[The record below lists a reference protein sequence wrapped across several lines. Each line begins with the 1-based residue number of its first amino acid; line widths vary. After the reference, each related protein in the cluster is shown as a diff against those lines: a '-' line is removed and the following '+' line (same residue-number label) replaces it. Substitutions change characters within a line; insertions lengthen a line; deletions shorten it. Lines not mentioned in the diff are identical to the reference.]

1 MHTRMEM
8 TGRSMP
14 LKDRIDLGPLDKY
27 TVYNKFPYKMALHI
41 LLTILMTMTIFVQ
54 VQTNQAQQRSQI
66 LVWYQKFLWNQPN
79 DPAVPTMDMF
89 STNKLLF
96 TTQELKNLTETS
108 IKNYYD
114 MDNNAAD
121 FENYQLSH

>member
-1 MHTRMEM
+1 MEGVEEDRNGGEHDEIHTRMEM

-54 VQTNQAQQRSQI
+54 VQTN
-66 LVWYQKFLWNQPN
+66 
-79 DPAVPTMDMF
+79 
-89 STNKLLF
+89 
-96 TTQELKNLTETS
+96 
-108 IKNYYD
+108 
-114 MDNNAAD
+114 
-121 FENYQLSH
+121 